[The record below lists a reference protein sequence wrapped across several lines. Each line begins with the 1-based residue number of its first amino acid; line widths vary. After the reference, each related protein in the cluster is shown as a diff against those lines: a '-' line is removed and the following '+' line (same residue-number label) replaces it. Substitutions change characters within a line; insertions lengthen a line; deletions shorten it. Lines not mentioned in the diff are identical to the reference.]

1 MLVGFPPRSI
11 SEERAEMMAESLGAV
26 ANRLGLSF
34 VLHVLLCLVL
44 AWLNRVSTGQNMLLL
59 FRSLWLVNWINVG
72 TIS

>member
-1 MLVGFPPRSI
+1 MLVGLPPGSI
-11 SEERAEMMAESLGAV
+11 SEERAEMMTESLGVV
-26 ANRLGLSF
+26 ASRLGLGF

-59 FRSLWLVNWINVG
+59 FRYLWLVNWINVG